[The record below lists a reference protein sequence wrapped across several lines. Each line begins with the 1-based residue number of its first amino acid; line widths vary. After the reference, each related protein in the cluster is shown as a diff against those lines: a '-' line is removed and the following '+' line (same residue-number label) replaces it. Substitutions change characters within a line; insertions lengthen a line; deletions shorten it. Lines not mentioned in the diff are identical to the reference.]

1 MIRAVI
7 FDMDGLMFDSEPVS
21 VEAWIAAGK
30 KMGVNIT
37 RDMVKAVFGSN
48 RADLSKYWRKHFG
61 QDFDAERAA
70 ELREAEMQKYARE
83 HGIPM
88 KRGLTALLKYLDR
101 KNYRFTIASASSKA
115 LIHIN
120 TAMAGIADYFE
131 MTVSG
136 DEVRHGK
143 PAPDIYLKA
152 AEKLGVAP
160 EECLV
165 LEDSPAGIAAG
176 AAAGMKTIMVPDM
189 IAPTDK
195 ERETVEMIAESLE
208 DVIPWL
214 EKENGTAA
222 LSV

>member
-1 MIRAVI
+1 MIKAVI

-21 VEAWIAAGK
+21 VEAWVAAGK
-30 KMGVNIT
+30 KMGVDIT
-37 RDMVKAVFGSN
+37 REMVMAVFGHN
-48 RADLSKYWRKHFG
+48 RSDLSDYWKKHFG
-61 QDFDAERAA
+61 QDFDSEKAA
-70 ELREAEMQKYARE
+70 EIREIEMQKYARE

-88 KRGLTALLKYLDR
+88 KRGLSALLKYLDR
-101 KNYRFTIASASSKA
+101 KNYLFTIASSSSKA

-152 AEKLGVAP
+152 AQKLGVKP

-195 ERETVEMIAESLE
+195 ERAEAEMIADSLE
-208 DVIPWL
+208 EVIPWL
-214 EKENGTAA
+214 ENENAAAMTA
-222 LSV
+222 

>member
-1 MIRAVI
+1 MIKAVI

-37 RDMVKAVFGSN
+37 KEMVMAVFGHN
-48 RADLSKYWRKHFG
+48 RADLSKYWKELFG
-61 QDFDAERAA
+61 EDFDAEKAA
-70 ELREAEMQKYARE
+70 EIREAEMQTYARE

-88 KRGLTALLKYLDR
+88 KKGLRNLLKYLDR
-101 KNYRFTIASASSKA
+101 KDYLFTIASSSSKA

-120 TAMAGIADYFE
+120 TAMSGIADYFD

-136 DEVRHGK
+136 DEVIHGK

-152 AEKLGVAP
+152 AQKLQVKP

-165 LEDSPAGIAAG
+165 LEDSPAGIAA
-176 AAAGMKTIMVPDM
+176 AKAAGMKAIMIPDM
-189 IAPTDK
+189 IKPTDLEK
-195 ERETVEMIAESLE
+195 QSAEIIAESLE
-208 DVIPWL
+208 DVVDWL
-214 EKENGTAA
+214 ENEEIQAVSA
-222 LSV
+222 